1 MLVSKLMHA
10 LFLTAILTIMKFL
23 VFENFK
29 WILMLGIFLGGLS
42 LHVSQALLAHMFE
55 VNMVVILLTLSVNI
69 QVAIR
74 ANSAN
79 ADMGGYI
86 KRSRIFKLFH

>member
-1 MLVSKLMHA
+1 MLVS
-10 LFLTAILTIMKFL
+10 ILRLIKHLRQTELKNYI

-55 VNMVVILLTLSVNI
+55 INMVRISLNNDLMLRKPLVLI
-69 QVAIR
+69 QQP
-74 ANSAN
+74 
-79 ADMGGYI
+79 DMGSDVQ
-86 KRSRIFKLFH
+86 RSRVLKLFH